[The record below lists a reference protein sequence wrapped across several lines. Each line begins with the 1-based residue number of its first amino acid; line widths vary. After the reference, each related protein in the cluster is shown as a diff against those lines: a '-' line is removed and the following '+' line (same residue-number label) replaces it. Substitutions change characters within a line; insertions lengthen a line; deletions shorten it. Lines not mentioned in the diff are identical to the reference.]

1 MKRTAALS
9 TAFLALA
16 LPAAAQAKLP
26 EPVLKMIAAAEA
38 TGDAEQVAAVYAA
51 AEAAYPQEVEA
62 LAVRKARFDGMA
74 EKRAEIAELREKE
87 AIRKAGLFEY
97 WKGRGELGA
106 IRATGNSDDLG
117 LTAALGLER
126 VGIDWRHKV
135 AAQADYQRSDGDT
148 TRERFLLSY
157 EPNFNIADNSFIFGL
172 GQAERDRIQG
182 YSSRFSISGGLGHRF
197 FDREDLSFQV
207 KAGPAWRTSKIRDDI
222 EPGSDRESYFAG
234 LAAMDFAWQFAP
246 TLKFTQNASAFVQ
259 SGNDTYTSLTGIEAE
274 MGSGLSARLS
284 YRILH
289 DTSPPDDSVKTDTLS
304 RITLI
309 YDFQ

>member
-16 LPAAAQAKLP
+16 LPAAAQAQLP
-26 EPVLKMIAAAEA
+26 EPVLNMIAAAEA
-38 TGDAEQVAAVYAA
+38 TGDAQQVAAVYAA
-51 AEAAYPQEVEA
+51 AKAAYPQEVEA

-74 EKRAEIAELREKE
+74 EKRAEIEAQREKE
-87 AIRKAGLFEY
+87 AIRKASLFEY

-182 YSSRFSISGGLGHRF
+182 YSSRVSLSGGLGHRF
-197 FDREDLSFQV
+197 FDRENLRLDV
-207 KAGPAWRTSKIRDDI
+207 KAGPAWRTSKIRDDV
-222 EPGSDRESYFAG
+222 EPDSDRESYFAG

-289 DTSPPDDSVKTDTLS
+289 DTSPPDDSAKTDTLS